1 MTFQDA
7 IRCIEQVGLFLRSES
22 CVFSKLLE
30 LHQSI
35 NWWSGPRAV
44 SEDLCLTLLTRMLT
58 LLPLALHLTDAMPPR
73 PGNSSKKFLLLQCT
87 FASLWKG
94 ININHLM
101 ASNWQYGSAKTF
113 FKLWVGLLKPNY
125 FYLMTPLPQ
134 TPASSPEDYW
144 DLPFFQEEVNDTLFP
159 QWISKNKLQCSYR
172 IPKTGLYSKN
182 IPT

>member
-1 MTFQDA
+1 MTFQDP
-7 IRCIEQVGLFLRSES
+7 ICCIEHIGLFLRHKS
-22 CVFSKLLE
+22 CVFSNLE

-73 PGNSSKKFLLLQCT
+73 PGKSSKKFLLLQCT

-113 FKLWVGLLKPNY
+113 FKLRVGLLK
-125 FYLMTPLPQ
+125 
-134 TPASSPEDYW
+134 
-144 DLPFFQEEVNDTLFP
+144 
-159 QWISKNKLQCSYR
+159 NKLFLPYDTTAPDSSFLCR
-172 IPKTGLYSKN
+172 GLLRPAFLSGRS
-182 IPT
+182 